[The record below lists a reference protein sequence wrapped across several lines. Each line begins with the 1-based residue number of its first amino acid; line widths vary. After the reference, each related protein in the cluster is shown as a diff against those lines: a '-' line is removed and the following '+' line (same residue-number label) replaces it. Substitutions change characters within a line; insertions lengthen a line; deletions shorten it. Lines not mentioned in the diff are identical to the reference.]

1 MNGEMRGLL
10 LFLLALLGA
19 VVVRGQHWTC
29 LAEDFRYDMTM
40 FVVVE
45 LNGNR
50 VVDYSGLEVG
60 AFVGEECRGVMEVQE
75 FVVGGERVCFGYL
88 RLRSNVTAGERFS
101 FRLYME
107 GGEREVELTADRE
120 IVFESE
126 GLLGLPSSPVVLR
139 GEYDARGDVN
149 GDGRVTIA
157 DVTALVNIILG
168 KTN

>member
-29 LAEDFRYDMTM
+29 LPEDFRYDMTM

-60 AFVGEECRGVMEVQE
+60 AFVGEECRGVMEAQE
-75 FVVGGERVCFGYL
+75 LVVGGERVCFGYL

-120 IVFESE
+120 IEFESE
-126 GLLGLPSSPVVLR
+126 GLLGL
-139 GEYDARGDVN
+139 GF
-149 GDGRVTIA
+149 RV
-157 DVTALVNIILG
+157 
-168 KTN
+168 